1 MPGFDSGSDKVCL
14 EDCLFKSIMDLSFT
28 ASRVRT
34 NTEGGYQKN
43 VDNYYYQVKNL
54 WALVA
59 DYLDEQTIN
68 ERNEI
73 LHKAHQKYKRMH
85 ESKSFISK
93 DKQDEMVNLTFNA
106 AVEIFE
112 VLCKCLSR
120 KGLLR
125 ERAAGAIAGTA
136 EVEDVSIEETV
147 AAENEVDETFEEL
160 QDGTTDYGV

>member
-1 MPGFDSGSDKVCL
+1 MPGFDAGSDKVCL
-14 EDCLFKSIMDLSFT
+14 EDCLFKSIMDMSFT
-28 ASRVRT
+28 ASRIRT
-34 NTEGGYQKN
+34 NTEGNYQKN

-59 DYLDEQTIN
+59 DYLDEQTIK

-73 LHKAHQKYKRMH
+73 LKMAYAKYQRMH
-85 ESKSFISK
+85 SSTSFISK

-106 AVEIFE
+106 AVESF
-112 VLCKCLSR
+112 VVVCKCLSR

-147 AAENEVDETFEEL
+147 LAENEVDDTFEEL
-160 QDGTTDYGV
+160 QDGETDYGV